1 MEATMKKFG
10 KLIGIAAVAATLA
23 IVAGSAQASAVTE
36 ATGSSELITK
46 LQITEQADRLNANSY
61 TSENPTLDH
70 FYDEKADE
78 VTTVIQRLRA
88 GDRVSQK
95 DIDRA
100 LDNSE
105 AQSL

>member
-1 MEATMKKFG
+1 MKKIG
-10 KLIGIAAVAATLA
+10 KLIGTAAVTATLA
-23 IVAGSAQASAVTE
+23 IAAGSAQASAVTDT
-36 ATGSSELITK
+36 TGPSELIAK
-46 LQITEQADRLNANSY
+46 LQITEQGDRLNASSY

-78 VTTVIQRLRA
+78 VSAVIQRLRA